1 MDTPDGMAVDV
12 NGRNLFW
19 TDTDTKR
26 IEMIRLDG
34 TYRRI
39 IISHDLDAPR
49 DISLDT
55 VNGWIYWS
63 DWGTNPRI
71 GIIRKL
77 ALKKIGPVYGKIPQI
92 TLYILIERAWMDGT
106 HREII
111 VKEDIAW
118 PNGIAVDIQ
127 EQKIYWCDAKMDR
140 IEVAN
145 VDGSNRY
152 IVLSYNI
159 THPFGLSVLGNYIY
173 WTGM

>member
-1 MDTPDGMAVDV
+1 MKKTFLKINFYFSKITDETVYWTDLETAEINRASLWDGTNHETLVFQDVDTPDGMAVDV

-55 VNGWIYWS
+55 MNGWIYWS

-71 GIIRKL
+71 GKIRKL
-77 ALKKIGPVYGKIPQI
+77 ALKKIGPVYLKLG
-92 TLYILIERAWMDGT
+92 
-106 HREII
+106 
-111 VKEDIAW
+111 
-118 PNGIAVDIQ
+118 
-127 EQKIYWCDAKMDR
+127 
-140 IEVAN
+140 
-145 VDGSNRY
+145 
-152 IVLSYNI
+152 IVL
-159 THPFGLSVLGNYIY
+159 
-173 WTGM
+173 

>member
-1 MDTPDGMAVDV
+1 METAEINRASLWDGTNHETLVFQDVDTPDGMAVDV

-71 GIIRKL
+71 GIRRKKKL
-77 ALKKIGPVYGKIPQI
+77 ALKK
-92 TLYILIERAWMDGT
+92 
-106 HREII
+106 
-111 VKEDIAW
+111 
-118 PNGIAVDIQ
+118 
-127 EQKIYWCDAKMDR
+127 
-140 IEVAN
+140 
-145 VDGSNRY
+145 
-152 IVLSYNI
+152 
-159 THPFGLSVLGNYIY
+159 
-173 WTGM
+173 